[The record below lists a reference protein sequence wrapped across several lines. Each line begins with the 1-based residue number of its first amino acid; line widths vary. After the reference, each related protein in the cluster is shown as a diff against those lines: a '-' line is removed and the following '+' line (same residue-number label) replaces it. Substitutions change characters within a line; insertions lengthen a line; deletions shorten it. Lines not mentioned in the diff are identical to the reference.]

1 MLASYRKNAAEMFVK
16 SYRVE
21 AVRHVGAIQWRIL
34 YIIKTIK
41 LVFIAMTSWRQV
53 PAWLP
58 MLCNPQDW

>member
-41 LVFIAMTSWRQV
+41 LVFIAMTS
-53 PAWLP
+53 
-58 MLCNPQDW
+58 